1 MVAVKKESTKSMA
14 KKKATTAKSKSAKGS
29 KSGASAKADT
39 LMSNSEF
46 FSKYEKS
53 KDELDEQM
61 SEWESC
67 QSKMEVLLKE
77 R

>member
-1 MVAVKKESTKSMA
+1 
-14 KKKATTAKSKSAKGS
+14 
-29 KSGASAKADT
+29 

-46 FSKYEKS
+46 FSKYENS

-61 SEWESC
+61 SEWESS